1 VSAASGN
8 GITRFCESG
17 GIKVLASQMSALQDG
32 KNPLPAGNACF
43 YRTEK

>member
-17 GIKVLASQMSALQDG
+17 GIKVLASQMSVLQDG
-32 KNPLPAGNACF
+32 KILLSAGNACF
-43 YRTEK
+43 HHTGK